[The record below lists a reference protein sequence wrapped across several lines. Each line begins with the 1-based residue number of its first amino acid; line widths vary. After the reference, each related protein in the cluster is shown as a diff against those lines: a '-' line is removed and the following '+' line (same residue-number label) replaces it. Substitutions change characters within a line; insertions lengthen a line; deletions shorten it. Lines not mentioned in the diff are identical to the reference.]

1 MTTSIIQIGNSKGLI
16 LPSDLLRQLHLS
28 LKSAVRVS
36 IESEKIVIQPE
47 PRQGWAEAFKQF
59 AASGEEEAFFPDV
72 FEDED
77 LTDLQWKHK

>member
-1 MTTSIIQIGNSKGLI
+1 METNIIQIGNSKGLI
-16 LPSDLLRQLHLS
+16 LPSELLRQFHLS
-28 LKSAVRVS
+28 LKSIVKLTV
-36 IESEKIVIQPE
+36 EEKKIVIQPE

-77 LTDLQWKHK
+77 LTDLQWKQK